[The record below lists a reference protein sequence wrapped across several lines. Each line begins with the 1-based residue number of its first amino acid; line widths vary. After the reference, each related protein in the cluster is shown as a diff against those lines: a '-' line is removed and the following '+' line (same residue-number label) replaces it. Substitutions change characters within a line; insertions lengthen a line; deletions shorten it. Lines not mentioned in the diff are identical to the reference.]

1 MARGLTGE
9 ELAQKAG
16 LNYATIH
23 RAEIGRAIRVEA
35 VNKIAE
41 ALDIPE
47 DVVCYSTGQLTKEK
61 IKLIKEDPLFFKE
74 IIDHAFS
81 DPSKLTKTKEYIENL
96 NAKMKIISP
105 DVSKFLSK
113 VKAPK

>member
-23 RAEIGRAIRVEA
+23 RAEIGRAIRVDA

-41 ALDIPE
+41 ALDIPA

-81 DPSKLTKTKEYIENL
+81 DPSKLIKTKEYIESL

-113 VKAPK
+113 VKDTK